1 MNIYERL
8 ALWLVFC
15 VLITVI
21 VTSGCAVVTS
31 DDPEWQYPVSYK
43 EGLR

>member
-15 VLITVI
+15 VLMTVI
-21 VTSGCAVVTS
+21 ITSGRAVTTTS
-31 DDPEWQYPVSYK
+31 DPEWSCPS
-43 EGLR
+43 EDLT

>member
-15 VLITVI
+15 VLMTVI
-21 VTSGCAVVTS
+21 ITSGRAVTTTS
-31 DDPEWQYPVSYK
+31 DPEWSCLS
-43 EGLR
+43 EDLT